1 MPLAAFVL
9 VVIILFA
16 GFSLGDKTRLPS
28 ALVGQSFPEFSLPDL
43 LDGSTRRRSNLLG
56 KPRLVNVWATWC
68 PTCLEEHS
76 VLLDISDQTGIS
88 IIGIN
93 YRDTSDEARSWLAK
107 YGDPYDYTV
116 VDRHGDLGLDLGV
129 YGAPETFLVDPAGII
144 RHKHV
149 GNVTNEV
156 WSEEIEPLYVEMAD
170 D

>member
-1 MPLAAFVL
+1 MPLAAFVF

-43 LDGSTRRRSNLLG
+43 LDDSTRRRSNLLG

-93 YRDTSDEARSWLAK
+93 YRDISDEARSWLAK
-107 YGDPYDYTV
+107 YGDPYDFTV
-116 VDRHGDLGLDLGV
+116 VDRNGDLGLDLGV
-129 YGAPETFLVDPAGII
+129 YGAPETFLVDQAGVI

-156 WSEEIEPLYVEMAD
+156 WSGEIEPLYLEMAD

>member
-43 LDGSTRRRSNLLG
+43 LDDSTRRRSNLLG

-93 YRDTSDEARSWLAK
+93 YRDISDEARSWLAK
-107 YGDPYDYTV
+107 YGDPYDFTV
-116 VDRHGDLGLDLGV
+116 VDRNGDLGLDLGV
-129 YGAPETFLVDPAGII
+129 YGAPETFLVDQAGVI

-156 WSEEIEPLYVEMAD
+156 WSGEIEPLYVEMVD